1 MREKISFIIIYALI
15 SKFFFNKNQY
25 YKRSCVFGFTGQM
38 IIIQK
43 STKSQLKHTN
53 EIVKKQQVNLNEVS
67 MKIILQEM
75 VNMDLRKNRHDP

>member
-1 MREKISFIIIYALI
+1 
-15 SKFFFNKNQY
+15 
-25 YKRSCVFGFTGQM
+25 M

-53 EIVKKQQVNLNEVS
+53 EIVKKQQVNLNEVN

-75 VNMDLRKNRHDP
+75 VNMDLRKNRHDPCEHVQRRLAEL